1 MVTVSRASAITARR
15 AAGSAVADSAV
26 LPRRPM
32 WWPRFLTM
40 AAAPVELPASAQ
52 AALAYFGG
60 MAVSPDNVLALYTV
74 IMEEVRRLELSLM
87 NFQMR
92 HQAAPKL
99 GGDPVSGPAADRFNA
114 VTAQL
119 LGSCRTSIKELRT
132 VAEGLTAAARAYGQ
146 SEEQITASFD
156 PSRVRSMPTPVGS
169 MR

>member
-1 MVTVSRASAITARR
+1 
-15 AAGSAVADSAV
+15 
-26 LPRRPM
+26 
-32 WWPRFLTM
+32 M

-99 GGDPVSGPAADRFNA
+99 GGDPVSGP
-114 VTAQL
+114 TAQL

>member
-1 MVTVSRASAITARR
+1 
-15 AAGSAVADSAV
+15 
-26 LPRRPM
+26 L
-32 WWPRFLTM
+32 LTM
-40 AAAPVELPASAQ
+40 AAAPVELPASAR

-60 MAVSPDNVLALYTV
+60 MAVSPDNILGLYTV

-99 GGDPVSGPAADRFNA
+99 GGDPISGPAADGFNA

-119 LGSCRTSIKELRT
+119 LGSCRTSIKERRM
-132 VAEGLTAAARAYGQ
+132 VADGLAGAAREYGK

-156 PSRVRSMPTPVGS
+156 PSRVRYMPTPVGS
-169 MR
+169 MQ